1 MLSTGLDVSYHAV
14 AAVLILTSGRITSGV
29 VLAILSI
36 VDGTQ
41 VRERMSQSNGRSLE
55 CLTPSLPSLSRV
67 LSSALVT
74 ERTLTG
80 MKQGVEDE
88 YDETNVEWDG
98 SQDLQALLDE
108 EDKGVDFN
116 E

>member
-14 AAVLILTSGRITSGV
+14 AAILILTSGRITSGV

-55 CLTPSLPSLSRV
+55 CVTPSLPSLSRV
-67 LSSALVT
+67 LSSALC
-74 ERTLTG
+74 

-108 EDKGVDFN
+108 EDKEVDFN